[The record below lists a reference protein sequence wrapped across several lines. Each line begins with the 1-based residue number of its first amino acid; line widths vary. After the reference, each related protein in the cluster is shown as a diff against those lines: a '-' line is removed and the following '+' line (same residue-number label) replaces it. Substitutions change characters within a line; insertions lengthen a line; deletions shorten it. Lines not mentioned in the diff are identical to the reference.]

1 MQSALS
7 SSSELH
13 SSEFHRNNGEVG
25 NILGKNNNWSPSFY
39 FVTNND
45 HTIPHSDAQDEQTYD
60 DLVRPFF
67 HELQSALRH
76 YREMADRIIRQLS
89 ISHEVASRTEHLLF
103 PHHHSRIITKCNEQ
117 RSSSLLSCKLEHKIA
132 QSARLLEHNCDVL
145 ESLLK
150 PFPVIAISPQ
160 NNITTSSSSNFTFP
174 LPSCDSNQNMTESLQ
189 RQILSLARY
198 IPPYT
203 NSSHIVNEQFEE
215 EPYDTAT
222 HVITHLSRDWTEN
235 GESIR
240 QDTYDW
246 IVDQLFNYHT
256 SFHDELK
263 LDTEHD
269 QLSPLSPVLV
279 PGAGMARLAFDIAF
293 VNNRNDINGRRIKCN
308 SFVVEAVDNS
318 VVMAAATYHVL
329 HHAANIRTDDTV
341 LLTVYPF
348 VSDPLTNEVDTQR
361 RWESA
366 EFPEEKIT
374 KIIDHLALQ
383 HSYHKPNLSYVIGDF
398 VRIYS
403 SPSKHGMY
411 GSIATCYFIDTATN
425 IYEYILTIRN
435 LLRVG
440 GVWINLGPVQWHR
453 NAQLQPSADELKDM
467 ILLAGFT
474 IVHWEISDKLL
485 AYRHPLDILS
495 GTRVEA
501 YRPLKFVV
509 VLGSNGF
516 DVQDETAETPH
527 DDLLSSSL
535 QKLHQVT
542 GRRTSMV

>member
-1 MQSALS
+1 MQSVLS
-7 SSSELH
+7 SSSDLLH
-13 SSEFHRNNGEVG
+13 RDGEVG
-25 NILGKNNNWSPSFY
+25 NLGKKKNNWSPSFY
-39 FVTNND
+39 LVTNNN
-45 HTIPHSDAQDEQTYD
+45 TIPHSDAQDDQTND
-60 DLVRPFF
+60 DFVRPFF
-67 HELQSALRH
+67 HELQSAIRH
-76 YREMADRIIRQLS
+76 YCEMADRIIRQLS
-89 ISHEVASRTEHLLF
+89 ISHEVALRTEHMLF
-103 PHHHSRIITKCNEQ
+103 PHHHYRITATCNEQ
-117 RSSSLLSCKLEHKIA
+117 RSLSLLSCKLEHKIA

-150 PFPVIAISPQ
+150 PFPVIAPH
-160 NNITTSSSSNFTFP
+160 NNTTTTTSSNFTFP
-174 LPSCDSNQNMTESLQ
+174 LPSCDSDQVITESFQ
-189 RQILSLARY
+189 RPMQSLARY

-203 NSSHIVNEQFEE
+203 NIINEQFEE

-240 QDTYDW
+240 QETYYW
-246 IVDQLFNYHT
+246 IVDQLCNYHT

-329 HHAANIRTDDTV
+329 HHAANRRTDDTV

-374 KIIDHLALQ
+374 KIIDRLALQ

-398 VRIYS
+398 VSIYS

-453 NAQLQPSADELKDM
+453 NAQLQPSTDELKDM

-516 DVQDETAETPH
+516 DVQDETTETPH
-527 DDLLSSSL
+527 DDLLSSL

>member
-13 SSEFHRNNGEVG
+13 SSELHRDGEDG
-25 NILGKNNNWSPSFY
+25 NMMGKKNNNWSTSFY
-39 FVTNND
+39 LVTNNN
-45 HTIPHSDAQDEQTYD
+45 TIPHSDAHDDQTND
-60 DLVRPFF
+60 DFVRPFF
-67 HELQSALRH
+67 HELQSAIRH

-89 ISHEVASRTEHLLF
+89 ISHEVAYRTEHLLF

-117 RSSSLLSCKLEHKIA
+117 RSLSLLSCKLEHKIA
-132 QSARLLEHNCDVL
+132 ESARLLEHNCDVL

-150 PFPVIAISPQ
+150 SFPVIEISPH
-160 NNITTSSSSNFTFP
+160 NNTTTASSSNFTFP
-174 LPSCDSNQNMTESLQ
+174 LPSCGSDHVITESFQ
-189 RQILSLARY
+189 RPIQSLARY

-203 NSSHIVNEQFEE
+203 NIVNEQFEE

-240 QDTYDW
+240 QDTYYW
-246 IVDQLFNYHT
+246 IVDQLCNYHT

-329 HHAANIRTDDTV
+329 HHAANRRTDDTV

-374 KIIDHLALQ
+374 KIIDRLALQ

-398 VRIYS
+398 VSIYS

-453 NAQLQPSADELKDM
+453 NAQLQPSTDELKDM

-516 DVQDETAETPH
+516 DVQDETTETPH
-527 DDLLSSSL
+527 DDLLSSL